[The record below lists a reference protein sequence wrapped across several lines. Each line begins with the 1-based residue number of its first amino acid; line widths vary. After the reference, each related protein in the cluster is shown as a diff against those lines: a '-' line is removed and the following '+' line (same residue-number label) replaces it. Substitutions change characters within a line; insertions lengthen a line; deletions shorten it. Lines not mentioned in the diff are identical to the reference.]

1 MKNNNIIVLLIISLL
16 LNGLSSIEVIAVE
29 IPPSMHVAY
38 DEITAQRPAWGAEY
52 SINDFDVDIW
62 NEYNV
67 LVLNLPGTFP
77 SNLSNL
83 KEPDGSSND
92 YNSSAD
98 EYRYIGK
105 NPDGYL
111 VNNPQY
117 PEDHAGS
124 AVINTYDWQINT
136 DGKTKINQYI
146 LTMEDKEFYENEI
159 FYFLESE
166 YGPRFDENEDPSS
179 WLANAIVIVPVS
191 STGKGVIKY
200 MHKWD
205 SNHDGV
211 KENWYITVNL
221 RSMNEV
227 EEEHIEEEPTEDITN
242 LPLAQLDSHAAAV
255 IQADPRGNEVFDA
268 SVAVPTSDTLYIQV
282 QAKAY
287 LYELDYQHITGSKT
301 YPVTVTRS
309 YKLIKGVKNQ
319 LTGEVKEVS
328 KTVSVSKTYQIVR
341 PYNFY
346 LVQRLGVFSLS
357 QAVIENDALPNG
369 MQTLSSSVNVPQ
381 VELNRDDNLVN
392 HMTDPVSG
400 PVALTL
406 PQKTLGSKS
415 NRSFPSVPSEN
426 FRPVA
431 ENAVGQIQVSND
443 GLAFNG
449 QVLMDDGLYEATA
462 PTPEPIPE
470 APLNSVDDLYLA
482 QLMIPPIL
490 ENGSKMS
497 KGELVYRRVIDTEN
511 RSQLIEPIQTI
522 NDVTVH
528 TPVVCYPLLNE
539 ISKETQQF
547 TYDEARQQLVI
558 GETFHVEY
566 PKSGQHT
573 NNRGYGERDYSQY
586 FDLKQVTFPFDVY
599 VGTGYDGIYFPKNTW
614 GNFNSLEAT
623 FFIPSWEAEKEGD
636 ILFRSIPINTQNLV
650 TDPFEYHANLD
661 LTKYKAVES
670 IPFHLSSKLYNF
682 TVTECPDDYWT
693 KVVSKNTPYK
703 SADFP
708 IKPKDVRKPQTPD
721 YGVMLGYPIVFEMLT
736 NGDLYDVA
744 DYIEL
749 RPYYDYVPLRNGRPD
764 FSKRQAVDVYVS
776 TYNQV
781 LPFEGTL
788 KLDRNKR
795 TFIGESHLRPASIG
809 EDVKKRSEQ
818 EWKGRFHLPN
828 MAYFLPKGTD
838 ITKLGHINLGADP
851 FLHDGYIIVGF
862 EICVYKK
869 GMRQYLGYK
878 NGWTEEGFI
887 TNQGLETYRLGD
899 VFIYSSSRRA
909 SQTYR

>member
-1 MKNNNIIVLLIISLL
+1 MKKNIIILLLIISLL
-16 LNGLSSIEVIAVE
+16 TNGVSSIEVNAVE
-29 IPPSMHVAY
+29 IPPSMQTAY
-38 DEITAQRPAWGAEY
+38 DEIMIQKTDWKAPIEAF
-52 SINDFDVDIW
+52 NVDIW

-67 LVLNLPGTFP
+67 LVVDIPGTFP
-77 SNLSNL
+77 YNLTTL
-83 KEPDGSSND
+83 KEPDGSAND
-92 YNSSAD
+92 YNNSAD

-111 VNNPQY
+111 VNNPKY

-124 AVINTYDWQINT
+124 AMINTYDWQKNT
-136 DGKTKINQYI
+136 DKKTKITQYI
-146 LTMEDKEFYENEI
+146 TSTEDKEFYETEI

-166 YGPRFDENEDPSS
+166 YGARFDENEDPSR

-211 KENWYITVNL
+211 NENWYITVNL

-227 EEEHIEEEPTEDITN
+227 EEELIEEEPTEDITN
-242 LPLAQLDSHAAAV
+242 LPLAQLDSHAVVV
-255 IQADPRGNEVFDA
+255 IQADPRGNEAFDA
-268 SVAVPTSDTLYIQV
+268 TVAVPTSDALYIQV
-282 QAKAY
+282 QAKEY

-301 YPVTVTRS
+301 YQVTVTRS
-309 YKLIKGVKNQ
+309 YKLIKGVKDEV
-319 LTGEVKEVS
+319 TGEVKEVS
-328 KTVSVSKTYQIVR
+328 KTVPVSKTYQIVR
-341 PYNFY
+341 PYDFY

-357 QAVIENDALPNG
+357 QAVIENGALPNG
-369 MQTLSSSVNVPQ
+369 MQTLSSSVNIPH
-381 VELNRDDNLVN
+381 VELNRDDNLAN
-392 HMTDPVSG
+392 HMTDPISG
-400 PVALTL
+400 PVTMTL
-406 PQKTLGSKS
+406 PQKTLGSVL

-431 ENAVGQIQVSND
+431 EEAVGQIQVSND
-443 GLAFNG
+443 GLVFNG
-449 QVLMDDGLYEATA
+449 QVLMDDGIYEATA
-462 PTPEPIPE
+462 PTPESIPE
-470 APLNSVDDLYLA
+470 SPLNSADDLYQG
-482 QLMIPPIL
+482 QLSIPPTL
-490 ENGSKMS
+490 ENGLKTSR
-497 KGELVYRRVIDTEN
+497 GELVYRTVIDTEN

-522 NDVTVH
+522 NDVIVH
-528 TPVVCYPLLNE
+528 TPVVCYPVLNE
-539 ISKETQQF
+539 VSKETQQF

-558 GETFHVEY
+558 GETFRIEY
-566 PKSGQHT
+566 PRSGQHR

-586 FDLKQVTFPFDVY
+586 FDVKQVAFPFDVY
-599 VGTGYDGIYFPKNTW
+599 VGTDYDGIYFPKNTW

-636 ILFRSIPINTQNLV
+636 ILFRSIPINRQDLV

-670 IPFHLSSKLYNF
+670 IPFRLSSKLYDF

-693 KVVSKNTPYK
+693 EVVSKSTPYK
-703 SADFP
+703 SADLP
-708 IKPKDVRKPQTPD
+708 IKPKDARKSQTPD
-721 YGVMLGYPIVFEMLT
+721 YGVMLGYPIAFEMLT
-736 NGDLYDVA
+736 NGDLYDEA

-749 RPYYDYVPLRNGRPD
+749 RPNYEYVPLRNGAPD
-764 FSKRQAVDVYVS
+764 FSERQAVDVYVS

-781 LPFEGTL
+781 VPFDGTL
-788 KLDRNKR
+788 TLDSNKR
-795 TFIGESHLRPASIG
+795 TFIGKSHLRPTSIE
-809 EDVKKRSEQ
+809 EDVKKRSVQ

-828 MAYFLPKGTD
+828 MTYFLPEGTD
-838 ITKLGHINLGADP
+838 ITKLGHIDLGADP

-862 EICVYKK
+862 EMHVYKK
-869 GMRQYLGYK
+869 GTRQYLGYK
-878 NGWTEEGFI
+878 NGWTEEGFV

>member
-1 MKNNNIIVLLIISLL
+1 MKKNIIVLLLIISLL
-16 LNGLSSIEVIAVE
+16 LNGLSSIEVNAVE
-29 IPPSMHVAY
+29 IPPSMQTAY
-38 DEITAQRPAWGAEY
+38 DEIMIQKTDWKAPIEAF
-52 SINDFDVDIW
+52 NVDIW

-67 LVLNLPGTFP
+67 LVVDIPGTFP
-77 SNLSNL
+77 YNLTTL
-83 KEPDGSSND
+83 KEPDGSAND
-92 YNSSAD
+92 YNSDAD

-124 AVINTYDWQINT
+124 AVINTYDWQKNT
-136 DGKTKINQYI
+136 DKKTKITQHI
-146 LTMEDKEFYENEI
+146 TSTEDKEFYETEI
-159 FYFLESE
+159 FYFLETE
-166 YGPRFDENEDPSS
+166 YGERFDETEDPSR

-211 KENWYITVNL
+211 NENWYITVNL

-227 EEEHIEEEPTEDITN
+227 EEELIEEEPTEDITN
-242 LPLAQLDSHAAAV
+242 LPLAQLDSHAVAV
-255 IQADPRGNEVFDA
+255 IQADPRGNEAFDA
-268 SVAVPTSDTLYIQV
+268 TVAVPTSDDLYIQV
-282 QAKAY
+282 QAKEY
-287 LYELDYQHITGSKT
+287 LYELDYQHITGIKT

-309 YKLIKGVKNQ
+309 YRLIKGVKDE
-319 LTGEVKEVS
+319 LTGEVKR
-328 KTVSVSKTYQIVR
+328 KTKRVSVSRTYQIER
-341 PYNFY
+341 PYDFY
-346 LVQRLGVFSLS
+346 LVQSLGVFSLS
-357 QAVIENDALPNG
+357 QAVVENAALPNG
-369 MQTLSSSVNVPQ
+369 VKTLSSSVSAPH
-381 VELNRDDNLVN
+381 VELNKEDKLAN
-392 HMTDPVSG
+392 HMIEPVSG
-400 PVALTL
+400 PLTLTL

-415 NRSFPSVPSEN
+415 RRSYPSVPSEN

-431 ENAVGQIQVSND
+431 EEAVGQIQVSND
-443 GLAFNG
+443 GLVFNG
-449 QVLMDDGLYEATA
+449 QVLLDDNIYEAMA
-462 PTPEPIPE
+462 PTPESIPE
-470 APLNSVDDLYLA
+470 SPLNSADDLYQA
-482 QLMIPPIL
+482 QLSIPATL
-490 ENGSKMS
+490 TNGIKASQ
-497 KGELVYRRVIDTEN
+497 GQLIYQTVIDTEN
-511 RSQLIEPIQTI
+511 RSQRIEPIQSI
-522 NDVTVH
+522 NDVIVH

-539 ISKETQQF
+539 VSKDTQQF
-547 TYDEARQQLVI
+547 SYDAARQQLVI
-558 GETFHVEY
+558 GETFRIEY
-566 PKSGQHT
+566 PRSGQHR

-586 FDLKQVTFPFDVY
+586 FDVKQVAFPFDVY

-623 FFIPSWEAEKEGD
+623 FFIPSWEVEKEGD
-636 ILFRSIPINTQNLV
+636 ILFRSIPINSQDLG

-670 IPFHLSSKLYNF
+670 IPFHLSSKLYDF

-693 KVVSKNTPYK
+693 EVVSKSTPYK
-703 SADFP
+703 SADLP
-708 IKPKDVRKPQTPD
+708 IKPKDARKSQTPD
-721 YGVMLGYPIVFEMLT
+721 YGVMLGYPIAFEMLT
-736 NGDLYDVA
+736 NGDLYDEA

-749 RPYYDYVPLRNGRPD
+749 RPYYEYVPLRNGAPD
-764 FSKRQAVDVYVS
+764 FSARQAVDVYVS

-781 LPFEGTL
+781 VPFDGTL
-788 KLDRNKR
+788 TLDSNKR
-795 TFIGESHLRPASIG
+795 TFIGESHLRPASI
-809 EDVKKRSEQ
+809 EEAVKKRSVQ

-828 MAYFLPKGTD
+828 MTYFLPEGTD
-838 ITKLGHINLGADP
+838 IRKLGHIDLDVDP

-862 EICVYKK
+862 DISVYKK
-869 GMRQYLGYK
+869 GTRQYLGYK